1 MYFFQN
7 GLLLLLFFCHDSSSW
22 NSPINPTELRSLFIY
37 ISHSNLKTSVS
48 FHHHRESAWKIMKT
62 LITKHAKST
71 TNSNSRA
78 AHNIKHPSSVIIK
91 ARISCFHFQFAPSRF
106 TYHFR
111 MKSKLLLLSDF
122 RQVCA
127 AAGQRVCINLYML
140 HACAMCGR
148 HETNFLFFHPTRL
161 RRRQIQKFWEFFF
174 RFCYLIFSSLEF
186 LLLRAVK
193 SSNAEP
199 VV

>member
-1 MYFFQN
+1 
-7 GLLLLLFFCHDSSSW
+7 
-22 NSPINPTELRSLFIY
+22 
-37 ISHSNLKTSVS
+37 
-48 FHHHRESAWKIMKT
+48 MKT

-127 AAGQRVCINLYML
+127 AAAQRVCINLYML

-148 HETNFLFFHPTRL
+148 HEINFLFFHPTRL

-174 RFCYLIFSSLEF
+174 PFLLSYLLLARVSASSRCEVEQCGTRRIEEKISNEKKKKTVWNSLE
-186 LLLRAVK
+186 
-193 SSNAEP
+193 NC
-199 VV
+199 